1 MGWLDIFSWLVF
13 LISLAWSL
21 FTPSGRAAWGWFFNN
36 FIAAAVKEATPL
48 LNELAPSLQVILQG
62 FVDSFEKFGP
72 AMRDSVATPVGNLV
86 ADNFAVATGN
96 LALAGESTP

>member
-1 MGWLDIFSWLVF
+1 MRPMRRF
-13 LISLAWSL
+13 LL
-21 FTPSGRAAWGWFFNN
+21 
-36 FIAAAVKEATPL
+36 IAAAVKEATPL

-86 ADNFAVATGN
+86 ADNFAVASDRTIPR
-96 LALAGESTP
+96 GESDD